1 MEEEFIIEN
10 GGLLDSGEIQSVLPI
25 REVRWLDSGE
35 IRERSSVAPNI
46 KFLIEKG
53 I

>member
-35 IRERSSVAPNI
+35 IRERGCCSKYKIFN
-46 KFLIEKG
+46 
-53 I
+53 